1 MQRRHLGGICRQDA
15 GATTETLSRYFLDI
29 TLAVGGKQV
38 EKAFYM
44 SEPVKGPEHPGR
56 GYEDSDVSL
65 GRLFAFAGGV
75 VALIVLGVLGSAAV
89 FHFFVRH
96 QPLGPPASPFE
107 DVRTM
112 PPEPR
117 LQTTAPLDLKS
128 YRNGQEKTLE
138 GYGWVDS
145 QAGVVRI
152 PVDRAMDLL
161 LQKGYPVRGS
171 SAAEGARAKTSGPA
185 APPANHQTAPT
196 PVGAE
201 GKP

>member
-1 MQRRHLGGICRQDA
+1 
-15 GATTETLSRYFLDI
+15 
-29 TLAVGGKQV
+29 
-38 EKAFYM
+38 M
-44 SEPVKGPEHPGR
+44 SEPVKGPVHSQR
-56 GYEDSDVSL
+56 GYEDADVSV

-75 VALIVLGVLGSAAV
+75 VALVVLGVLGSAAV

-107 DVRTM
+107 DVRTV

-117 LQTTAPLDLKS
+117 LQTTAPLDLKH
-128 YRNGQEKTLE
+128 YRDEQEKTLE

-145 QAGVVRI
+145 QAGIVRI

-171 SAAEGARAKTSGPA
+171 SPVEGGQVKTPQPA
-185 APPANHQTAPT
+185 APPANHQAAPA

-201 GKP
+201 GKR

>member
-1 MQRRHLGGICRQDA
+1 
-15 GATTETLSRYFLDI
+15 
-29 TLAVGGKQV
+29 
-38 EKAFYM
+38 M
-44 SEPVKGPEHPGR
+44 SEPVKGPEHPQR
-56 GYEDSDVSL
+56 GYEDSDVSV
-65 GRLFAFAGGV
+65 GRLFAFAGGIV
-75 VALIVLGVLGSAAV
+75 GLIVLGVLGSAVV

-107 DVRTM
+107 DVRAL

-117 LQTTAPLDLKS
+117 LQITAPLDLKR
-128 YRNGQEKTLE
+128 YRTDQDKILE

-171 SAAEGARAKTSGPA
+171 SPAEGGGVKTPKAA
-185 APPANHQTAPT
+185 APAANHQAAPA
-196 PVGAE
+196 PAGAE
-201 GKP
+201 GKR